1 MSLAVMNMVQSINL
15 ALREEMERDPTVVC
29 LGEDVGVDGGVFRVT
44 EGLFQRFGK
53 ERVIDTPLAESAIV
67 GTAIGMAMNGM
78 RPVAEIQFLGFIYP
92 AYQQLVSHAARMRN
106 RTRGR
111 ITLPMVIRT
120 PYGAGVKAL
129 EHHSESTEA
138 VFCHIPGLKVVV
150 PSTPLE
156 AKGLLTA
163 AIRDPDPVLF
173 LEPTRSYRLLKEE
186 VPEGEYVLPLG
197 QARQVREGKDV
208 TIVGWGAM
216 MPIIQKAVEALEKEG
231 VSPDVLDMRTLSP
244 MDYAAIVASVK
255 RTGRC
260 VVVHEA
266 PKSFGIGAEISSRI
280 MEGALL
286 SLQAPVERVT
296 APDITVPLPKGEHYY
311 YISPERVIN
320 GVKRTMSF

>member
-1 MSLAVMNMVQSINL
+1 MSMAVMNMVQSINL
-15 ALREEMERDPTVVC
+15 ALREEMDRDPSVVC

-44 EGLFQRFGK
+44 EGLLERFGK
-53 ERVIDTPLAESAIV
+53 ERMIDTPLAESAIV
-67 GTAIGMAMNGM
+67 GTAIGMAMGGL
-78 RPVAEIQFLGFIYP
+78 RPVAEIQFMGFIYP

-106 RTRGR
+106 RTRGK
-111 ITLPMVIRT
+111 ISLPIVIRT

-138 VFCHIPGLKVVV
+138 VFCHIPGLKVVA

-156 AKGLLTA
+156 AKGLLTSS
-163 AIRDPDPVLF
+163 IRDPDPVLF
-173 LEPTRSYRLLKEE
+173 LEPTRSYRSLKEE
-186 VPEGEYVLPLG
+186 VPEGEYLIPLG
-197 QARQVREGKDV
+197 KARKVREGKDV

-216 MPIIQKAVEALEKEG
+216 MPVIQKAVDSLEKEG

-244 MDYAAIVASVK
+244 MDHASIIESVK

-266 PKSFGIGAEISSRI
+266 PRNCGLGAEISARI
-280 MEGALL
+280 MERALL

-311 YISPERVIN
+311 YISPERVVN
-320 GVKRTMSF
+320 GVKRAMSF

>member
-1 MSLAVMNMVQSINL
+1 MATMNMVQAINL
-15 ALREEMERDPTVVC
+15 ALREEMERDPSVVC
-29 LGEDVGVDGGVFRVT
+29 MGEDVGVDGGVFRVT
-44 EGLFQRFGK
+44 EGLFQKFGK
-53 ERVIDTPLAESAIV
+53 ERVVDTPLAESCIV
-67 GTAIGMAMNGM
+67 GAAIGMAMNGL

-92 AYQQLVSHAARMRN
+92 AYQQLISHASRMRN

-111 ITLPMVIRT
+111 ITLPMVVRT

-163 AIRDPDPVLF
+163 AIRDPDPVMF

-186 VPEGEYVLPLG
+186 VPEGEYLVPLEK
-197 QARQVREGKDV
+197 ARKVREGKDV

-216 MPIIQKAVEALEKEG
+216 IPIIQKALESLEKEG
-231 VSPDVLDMRTLSP
+231 VDPEVIDLRTLSP
-244 MDYAAIVASVK
+244 MDDASVIASVK

-266 PKSFGIGAEISSRI
+266 PRTCGLGAEISARI
-280 MEGALL
+280 MEKALL
-286 SLQAPVERVT
+286 SLRAPVERVT
-296 APDITVPLPKGEHYY
+296 APDVIVPLPKGEQYY
-311 YISPERVIN
+311 YISPERVVN
-320 GVKRTMSF
+320 AVKRTMSF

>member
-1 MSLAVMNMVQSINL
+1 MSMAVMNMVQSINL
-15 ALREEMERDPTVVC
+15 ALKEEMDRDQSVVC

-44 EGLFQRFGK
+44 EGLFEKFGK
-53 ERVIDTPLAESAIV
+53 ERMIDTPLAESGIV
-67 GTAIGMAMNGM
+67 GTAIGMAMGGL

-111 ITLPMVIRT
+111 ISLPIVIRT

-138 VFCHIPGLKVVV
+138 VFCHIPGLKVVA

-156 AKGLLTA
+156 AKGLLA
-163 AIRDPDPVLF
+163 SSIRDPDPVLF
-173 LEPTRSYRLLKEE
+173 LEPTRSYRSLKEE
-186 VPEGEYVLPLG
+186 VPEGEYLIPLG
-197 QARQVREGKDV
+197 KARKVREGKDV
-208 TIVGWGAM
+208 TVVGWGAM
-216 MPIIQKAVEALEKEG
+216 MPVIQKAVDSLEKEG
-231 VSPDVLDMRTLSP
+231 VSSDVLDMRTLSP
-244 MDYAAIVASVK
+244 MDYASIIESVK

-266 PKSFGIGAEISSRI
+266 PRNCGLGAEISARI
-280 MEGALL
+280 MERALL

-311 YISPERVIN
+311 YISPERVVN
-320 GVKRTMSF
+320 GVKRAMSF

>member
-1 MSLAVMNMVQSINL
+1 MAVMNMVQSINL
-15 ALREEMERDPTVVC
+15 ALREEMDRDPSVVC

-44 EGLFQRFGK
+44 EGLFERFGK
-53 ERVIDTPLAESAIV
+53 ERMIDTPLAESGIV
-67 GTAIGMAMNGM
+67 GTAIGMAMGGL
-78 RPVAEIQFLGFIYP
+78 RPVAEIQFMGFIYP

-106 RTRGR
+106 RTRGK
-111 ITLPMVIRT
+111 ISLPIVIRT

-138 VFCHIPGLKVVV
+138 VFCHIPGLKVVA

-156 AKGLLTA
+156 AKGLLTSS
-163 AIRDPDPVLF
+163 IRDPDPVLF
-173 LEPTRSYRLLKEE
+173 LEPTRSYRSLKEE
-186 VPEGEYVLPLG
+186 VPEGEYLIPLG
-197 QARQVREGKDV
+197 KARKVREGKDV

-216 MPIIQKAVEALEKEG
+216 MPIIQKAVDSLEKEG

-244 MDYAAIVASVK
+244 MDHASIIESVM

-266 PKSFGIGAEISSRI
+266 PRNCGLGAEISARI
-280 MEGALL
+280 MERALL

-311 YISPERVIN
+311 YISPERVVN
-320 GVKRTMSF
+320 GVKRAMSF

>member
-1 MSLAVMNMVQSINL
+1 MAVMNMVQSINL
-15 ALREEMERDPTVVC
+15 ALREEMDRDPSVVC

-44 EGLFQRFGK
+44 EGLFERFGK
-53 ERVIDTPLAESAIV
+53 ERMIDMPLAESGIV
-67 GTAIGMAMNGM
+67 GTAIGMAMGGL
-78 RPVAEIQFLGFIYP
+78 RPVAEIQFMGFIYP

-111 ITLPMVIRT
+111 ISLPIVIRT

-138 VFCHIPGLKVVV
+138 VFCHIPGLKVVA

-156 AKGLLTA
+156 AKGLLTSS
-163 AIRDPDPVLF
+163 IRDPDPVLF
-173 LEPTRSYRLLKEE
+173 LEPTRSYRSLKEE
-186 VPEGEYVLPLG
+186 VPEGEYLIPLG
-197 QARQVREGKDV
+197 KARKVREGKDV

-216 MPIIQKAVEALEKEG
+216 MPIIQKAVDSLEKEG

-244 MDYAAIVASVK
+244 MDHASIIESVK

-266 PKSFGIGAEISSRI
+266 PRNCGLGAEISARI
-280 MEGALL
+280 MERALL

-311 YISPERVIN
+311 YISPERVVN
-320 GVKRTMSF
+320 GVKRAMSF

>member
-1 MSLAVMNMVQSINL
+1 MSMAVMNMVQSINL
-15 ALREEMERDPTVVC
+15 ALREEMDRDPSVVC

-44 EGLFQRFGK
+44 EGLFERFGK
-53 ERVIDTPLAESAIV
+53 ERMIDMPLAESGIV
-67 GTAIGMAMNGM
+67 GTAIGMAMGGL
-78 RPVAEIQFLGFIYP
+78 RPVAEIQFMGFIYP

-106 RTRGR
+106 RTRGK
-111 ITLPMVIRT
+111 ISLPIVIRT

-138 VFCHIPGLKVVV
+138 VFCHIPGLKVVA

-156 AKGLLTA
+156 AKGLLTSS
-163 AIRDPDPVLF
+163 IRDPDPVLF
-173 LEPTRSYRLLKEE
+173 LEPTRSYRSLKEE
-186 VPEGEYVLPLG
+186 VPEGEYLIPLG
-197 QARQVREGKDV
+197 KARKVREGKDV

-216 MPIIQKAVEALEKEG
+216 MLIIQKAVDSLEKEG

-244 MDYAAIVASVK
+244 MDHASIIESVQ

-266 PKSFGIGAEISSRI
+266 PRNCGLGAEISARI
-280 MEGALL
+280 MERALL

-311 YISPERVIN
+311 YISPERVVN
-320 GVKRTMSF
+320 GVKRAMSF

>member
-1 MSLAVMNMVQSINL
+1 MAVMNMVQSINL
-15 ALREEMERDPTVVC
+15 ALREEMDRDPSVVC

-44 EGLFQRFGK
+44 EGLLERFGK
-53 ERVIDTPLAESAIV
+53 ERMIDTPLAESAIV
-67 GTAIGMAMNGM
+67 GTAIGMAMGGL
-78 RPVAEIQFLGFIYP
+78 RPVAEIQFMGFIYP

-106 RTRGR
+106 RTRGK
-111 ITLPMVIRT
+111 ISLPIVIRT

-138 VFCHIPGLKVVV
+138 VFCHIPGLKVVA

-156 AKGLLTA
+156 AKGLLTSS
-163 AIRDPDPVLF
+163 IRDPDPVLF
-173 LEPTRSYRLLKEE
+173 LEPTRSYRSLKEE
-186 VPEGEYVLPLG
+186 VPEGEYLIPLG
-197 QARQVREGKDV
+197 KARKVREGKDV

-216 MPIIQKAVEALEKEG
+216 MPIIQKAVDSLEKEG

-244 MDYAAIVASVK
+244 MDHASIIESVM

-266 PKSFGIGAEISSRI
+266 PRNCGLGAEISARI
-280 MEGALL
+280 MERALL

-311 YISPERVIN
+311 YISPERVVN
-320 GVKRTMSF
+320 GVKRAMSF

>member
-1 MSLAVMNMVQSINL
+1 MALMNMVGAINS
-15 ALREEMERDPTVVC
+15 ALREEMDRDPSVVC
-29 LGEDVGVDGGVFRVT
+29 LGEDVGVNGGVFRVT
-44 EGLFQRFGK
+44 EGLYNLFGGD
-53 ERVIDTPLAESAIV
+53 RVIDTPLAESSIV
-67 GTAIGMAMNGM
+67 GTVIGMAMNGL
-78 RPVAEIQFLGFIYP
+78 RPVAEIQFMGFIYP

-111 ITLPMVIRT
+111 IGLPLVVRT

-156 AKGLLTA
+156 AKGLLTSS
-163 AIRDPDPVLF
+163 IRDPDPVIF
-173 LEPTRSYRLLKEE
+173 LEPTRLYRMIKEE
-186 VPEGEYVLPLG
+186 VPDGEYTIPLG
-197 QARQVREGKDV
+197 QARKVRQGKDV

-216 MPIIQKAVEALEKEG
+216 MAVIEKAAVQLDNQGISA
-231 VSPDVLDMRTLSP
+231 DILDMRTLSP
-244 MDYAAIVASVK
+244 MDYSSILNSVK

-266 PKSFGIGAEISSRI
+266 PKNCGLGAEISARI

-296 APDITVPLPKGEHYY
+296 APDITVPLPKGENYY
-311 YISPERVIN
+311 YIEPDRVVKA
-320 GVKRTMSF
+320 VKRVMSF

>member
-1 MSLAVMNMVQSINL
+1 MSMAVMNMVQSINL
-15 ALREEMERDPTVVC
+15 ALREEMDRDPSVVC

-44 EGLFQRFGK
+44 EGLLERFGK
-53 ERVIDTPLAESAIV
+53 ERMIDTPLAESGIV
-67 GTAIGMAMNGM
+67 GTAIGMAMGGL
-78 RPVAEIQFLGFIYP
+78 RPVAEIQFMGFIYP

-106 RTRGR
+106 RTRGK
-111 ITLPMVIRT
+111 ISLPIVIRT

-138 VFCHIPGLKVVV
+138 VFCHIPGLKVVA

-156 AKGLLTA
+156 AKGLLTSS
-163 AIRDPDPVLF
+163 IRDPDPVLF
-173 LEPTRSYRLLKEE
+173 LEPTRSYRSLKEE
-186 VPEGEYVLPLG
+186 VPEGEYLIPLG
-197 QARQVREGKDV
+197 KARKVREGKDV

-216 MPIIQKAVEALEKEG
+216 MPIIQKAVDSLEKEG

-244 MDYAAIVASVK
+244 MDHASIIESVK

-266 PKSFGIGAEISSRI
+266 PRNCGLGAEISARI
-280 MEGALL
+280 MERALL

-311 YISPERVIN
+311 YISPERVVN
-320 GVKRTMSF
+320 GVKRAMSF

>member
-1 MSLAVMNMVQSINL
+1 MSMAVMNMVQSINL
-15 ALREEMERDPTVVC
+15 ALREEMDRDPSVVC

-44 EGLFQRFGK
+44 EGLFERFGK
-53 ERVIDTPLAESAIV
+53 ERMIDTPLAESGIV
-67 GTAIGMAMNGM
+67 GTAIGMAMGGL
-78 RPVAEIQFLGFIYP
+78 RPVAEIQFMGFIYP

-106 RTRGR
+106 RTRGK
-111 ITLPMVIRT
+111 ISLPIVIRT

-138 VFCHIPGLKVVV
+138 VFCHIPGLKVVA

-156 AKGLLTA
+156 AKGLLTSS
-163 AIRDPDPVLF
+163 IRDPDPVLF
-173 LEPTRSYRLLKEE
+173 LEPTRSYRSLKEE
-186 VPEGEYVLPLG
+186 VPEGEYLIPLG
-197 QARQVREGKDV
+197 KARKVREGKDV

-216 MPIIQKAVEALEKEG
+216 MPIIQKAVDSLEKEG

-244 MDYAAIVASVK
+244 MDHASIIESVK

-266 PKSFGIGAEISSRI
+266 PRNCGLGAEISARI
-280 MEGALL
+280 MERALL

-311 YISPERVIN
+311 YISPERVVN
-320 GVKRTMSF
+320 GVKRAMSF

>member
-1 MSLAVMNMVQSINL
+1 MSMAMMNMVQAINL
-15 ALREEMERDPTVVC
+15 CLREEMERDPSVVC
-29 LGEDVGVDGGVFRVT
+29 LGEDVGVDGGVFRLT
-44 EGLFQRFGK
+44 EGLFERFGR
-53 ERVIDTPLAESAIV
+53 ERVIDTPLAESGIV

-78 RPVAEIQFLGFIYP
+78 RPVAEIQFMGFIYP

-111 ITLPMVIRT
+111 LGLPLVVRT

-138 VFCHIPGLKVVV
+138 VFCHIPGLKVVA

-156 AKGLLTA
+156 AKGLLA
-163 AIRDPDPVLF
+163 SSIRDPDPVIF

-186 VPEGEYVLPLG
+186 VPEGEYLVPLG
-197 QARQVREGKDV
+197 QARKVQEGRDV

-216 MPIIQKAVEALEKEG
+216 MPTIQKAVESLEKEG
-231 VSPDVLDMRTLSP
+231 ISAEVLDMRTLAP
-244 MDYAAIVASVK
+244 MDFTSILASVK

-266 PKSFGIGAEISSRI
+266 PKTCGLGAEISARI

-286 SLQAPVERVT
+286 SLQSPVERVT

-311 YISPERVIN
+311 YISPERVIK
-320 GVKRTMSF
+320 GVKRAMSF

>member
-1 MSLAVMNMVQSINL
+1 MAVMNMVQSINL
-15 ALREEMERDPTVVC
+15 ALREEMDRDPSVVC

-44 EGLFQRFGK
+44 EGLLERFGK
-53 ERVIDTPLAESAIV
+53 ERMIDTPLAESAIV
-67 GTAIGMAMNGM
+67 GTAIGMAMGGL
-78 RPVAEIQFLGFIYP
+78 RPVAEIQFMGFIYP

-106 RTRGR
+106 RTRGK
-111 ITLPMVIRT
+111 ISLPIVIRT

-138 VFCHIPGLKVVV
+138 VFCHIPGLKVVA

-156 AKGLLTA
+156 AKGLLTSS
-163 AIRDPDPVLF
+163 IRDPDPVLF
-173 LEPTRSYRLLKEE
+173 LEPTRSYRSLKEE
-186 VPEGEYVLPLG
+186 VPEGEYLIPLG
-197 QARQVREGKDV
+197 KARKVREGKDV

-216 MPIIQKAVEALEKEG
+216 MPIIQKAVDSLEKEG

-244 MDYAAIVASVK
+244 MDHASIIESVK

-266 PKSFGIGAEISSRI
+266 PRNCGLGAEISARI
-280 MEGALL
+280 MERALL

-311 YISPERVIN
+311 YISPERVVN
-320 GVKRTMSF
+320 GVKRAMSF

>member
-1 MSLAVMNMVQSINL
+1 MSMAMMNMVQAINL
-15 ALREEMERDPTVVC
+15 ALREEMERDPSVLC

-44 EGLFQRFGK
+44 EGLFDRFGR
-53 ERVIDTPLAESAIV
+53 ERVLDTPLAESNIV
-67 GTAIGMAMNGM
+67 GTAIGMAMNGL
-78 RPVAEIQFLGFIYP
+78 RPVAEIQFMGFIYP
-92 AYQQLVSHAARMRN
+92 AYQQLISHAARMRN

-111 ITLPMVIRT
+111 ISLPLVVRT

-138 VFCHIPGLKVVV
+138 IFCHIPGLKVVV

-156 AKGLLTA
+156 AKGLLA
-163 AIRDPDPVLF
+163 SSIRDPDPVLF

-186 VPEGEYVLPLG
+186 VPEGEYLVPLG
-197 QARQVREGKDV
+197 QARRVRQGKDV

-216 MPIIQKAVEALEKEG
+216 LPVIQKAVEALEREG
-231 VSPDVLDMRTLSP
+231 IAPEVLDPRTLSP
-244 MDYAAIVASVK
+244 MDHASIVESVK

-266 PKSFGIGAEISSRI
+266 PRTCGLGAEISARV

-296 APDITVPLPKGEHYY
+296 APDITVPLPKGEHHY
-311 YISPERVIN
+311 YITPERIAN
-320 GVKRTMSF
+320 AIRRTISF

>member
-1 MSLAVMNMVQSINL
+1 MSMAVMNMVQSINL
-15 ALREEMERDPTVVC
+15 ALREEMDRDPSVVC

-44 EGLFQRFGK
+44 EGLLERFGK
-53 ERVIDTPLAESAIV
+53 ERMIDTPLAESAIV
-67 GTAIGMAMNGM
+67 GTAIGMAMGGL
-78 RPVAEIQFLGFIYP
+78 RPVAEIQFMGFIYP

-106 RTRGR
+106 RTRGK
-111 ITLPMVIRT
+111 ISLPIVIRT

-138 VFCHIPGLKVVV
+138 VFCHIPGLKVVA

-156 AKGLLTA
+156 AKGLLTSS
-163 AIRDPDPVLF
+163 IRDPDPVLF
-173 LEPTRSYRLLKEE
+173 LEPTRSYRSLKEE
-186 VPEGEYVLPLG
+186 VPEGEYLIPLG
-197 QARQVREGKDV
+197 KARKVREGKDV

-216 MPIIQKAVEALEKEG
+216 MPIIQKAVDSLEKEG

-244 MDYAAIVASVK
+244 MDHASIIESVM

-266 PKSFGIGAEISSRI
+266 PRNCGLGAEISARI
-280 MEGALL
+280 MERALL

-311 YISPERVIN
+311 YISPERVVN
-320 GVKRTMSF
+320 GVKRAMSF

>member
-1 MSLAVMNMVQSINL
+1 
-15 ALREEMERDPTVVC
+15 
-29 LGEDVGVDGGVFRVT
+29 
-44 EGLFQRFGK
+44 
-53 ERVIDTPLAESAIV
+53 
-67 GTAIGMAMNGM
+67 
-78 RPVAEIQFLGFIYP
+78 VAEIQFMGFIYP

-106 RTRGR
+106 RTRGK
-111 ITLPMVIRT
+111 ISLPIVIRT

-138 VFCHIPGLKVVV
+138 VFCHIPGLKVVA

-156 AKGLLTA
+156 AKGLLTSS
-163 AIRDPDPVLF
+163 IRDPDPVLF
-173 LEPTRSYRLLKEE
+173 LEPTRSYRSLKEE
-186 VPEGEYVLPLG
+186 VPEGEYLIPLG
-197 QARQVREGKDV
+197 KARKVREGKDV

-216 MPIIQKAVEALEKEG
+216 MPVIQKAVDSLEKEG

-244 MDYAAIVASVK
+244 MDHASIIESVK

-266 PKSFGIGAEISSRI
+266 PRNCGLGAEISARI
-280 MEGALL
+280 MERALL

-311 YISPERVIN
+311 YISPERVVN
-320 GVKRTMSF
+320 GVKRAMSF

>member
-1 MSLAVMNMVQSINL
+1 MNMVQSINL
-15 ALREEMERDPTVVC
+15 ALREEMDRDPSVVC

-44 EGLFQRFGK
+44 EGLFERFGK
-53 ERVIDTPLAESAIV
+53 ERMIDTPLAESGIV
-67 GTAIGMAMNGM
+67 GTAIGMAMGGL
-78 RPVAEIQFLGFIYP
+78 RPVAEIQFMGFIYP

-106 RTRGR
+106 RTRGK
-111 ITLPMVIRT
+111 ISLPIVIRT

-138 VFCHIPGLKVVV
+138 VFCHIPGLKVVA

-156 AKGLLTA
+156 AKGLLTSS
-163 AIRDPDPVLF
+163 IRDPDPVLF
-173 LEPTRSYRLLKEE
+173 LEPTRSYRSLKEE
-186 VPEGEYVLPLG
+186 VPEGEYLIPLG
-197 QARQVREGKDV
+197 KARKVREGKDV

-216 MPIIQKAVEALEKEG
+216 MPVIQKAVDSLEKEG

-244 MDYAAIVASVK
+244 MDHASIIESVK

-266 PKSFGIGAEISSRI
+266 PRNCGLGAEISARI
-280 MEGALL
+280 MERALL

-311 YISPERVIN
+311 YISPERVVN
-320 GVKRTMSF
+320 GVKRAMSF

>member
-1 MSLAVMNMVQSINL
+1 MSMAVMNMVQSINL
-15 ALREEMERDPTVVC
+15 ALKEEMDRDQSVVC

-44 EGLFQRFGK
+44 EGLFERFGK
-53 ERVIDTPLAESAIV
+53 ERVIDTPLAESGIV
-67 GTAIGMAMNGM
+67 GTAIGMAMGGL
-78 RPVAEIQFLGFIYP
+78 RPVAEIQFMGFIYP

-106 RTRGR
+106 RTRGN
-111 ITLPMVIRT
+111 ISLPIVIRT

-138 VFCHIPGLKVVV
+138 VFCHVPGLKVVA

-156 AKGLLTA
+156 AKGLLA
-163 AIRDPDPVLF
+163 SSIRDPDPVLF
-173 LEPTRSYRLLKEE
+173 LEPTRSYRSLKEE
-186 VPEGEYVLPLG
+186 VPEGEYLIPLG
-197 QARQVREGKDV
+197 KARKVREGKDV

-216 MPIIQKAVEALEKEG
+216 MPIIQKAVDSLEKEG
-231 VSPDVLDMRTLSP
+231 IGPDVLDMRTLSP
-244 MDYAAIVASVK
+244 MDHASIIESVK

-266 PKSFGIGAEISSRI
+266 PRNCGLGAEISARI
-280 MEGALL
+280 MERALL

-311 YISPERVIN
+311 YISPERVVN
-320 GVKRTMSF
+320 GVKRAMSF

>member
-1 MSLAVMNMVQSINL
+1 MSMAVMNMVQSINL
-15 ALREEMERDPTVVC
+15 ALKEEMTRDESVVC

-44 EGLFQRFGK
+44 EGLFERFGK
-53 ERVIDTPLAESAIV
+53 ERMIDTPLAESAIV
-67 GTAIGMAMNGM
+67 GTAIGMAMGGL

-111 ITLPMVIRT
+111 ISLPIVIRT

-138 VFCHIPGLKVVV
+138 VFCHIPGLKVVA

-156 AKGLLTA
+156 AKGLLA
-163 AIRDPDPVLF
+163 SSIRDPDPVLF
-173 LEPTRSYRLLKEE
+173 LEPTRSYRSLKEE
-186 VPEGEYVLPLG
+186 VTEGEYLIPLG
-197 QARQVREGKDV
+197 KARKVREGKDV

-216 MPIIQKAVEALEKEG
+216 MPVIQKAVDLLEKEG

-244 MDYAAIVASVK
+244 MDHVSIIESVK

-266 PKSFGIGAEISSRI
+266 PRNCGLGAEISARV
-280 MEGALL
+280 MERALL

-311 YISPERVIN
+311 YISPERVVN
-320 GVKRTMSF
+320 GVKRAMSF

>member
-1 MSLAVMNMVQSINL
+1 MAVMNMVQSINL
-15 ALREEMERDPTVVC
+15 ALREEMDRDPSVVC

-44 EGLFQRFGK
+44 EGLFERFGK
-53 ERVIDTPLAESAIV
+53 ERMIDTPLAESGIV
-67 GTAIGMAMNGM
+67 GTAIGMAMGGL
-78 RPVAEIQFLGFIYP
+78 RPVAEIQFMGFIYP

-106 RTRGR
+106 RTRGK
-111 ITLPMVIRT
+111 ISLPIVIRT

-138 VFCHIPGLKVVV
+138 VFCHIPGLKVVA

-156 AKGLLTA
+156 AKGLLTSS
-163 AIRDPDPVLF
+163 IRDPDPVLF
-173 LEPTRSYRLLKEE
+173 LEPTRSYRSLKEE
-186 VPEGEYVLPLG
+186 VPEGEYLIPLG
-197 QARQVREGKDV
+197 KARKVREGKDV

-216 MPIIQKAVEALEKEG
+216 MPIIQKAVDSLEKEG

-244 MDYAAIVASVK
+244 MDHASIIESVK

-266 PKSFGIGAEISSRI
+266 PRNCGLGAEISARI
-280 MEGALL
+280 MERALL

-311 YISPERVIN
+311 YISPERVVN
-320 GVKRTMSF
+320 GVKRAMSF

>member
-1 MSLAVMNMVQSINL
+1 MAAMNMVGAINL
-15 ALREEMERDPTVVC
+15 ALREEMERDPAVVC

-44 EGLFQRFGK
+44 EGLFERFGK
-53 ERVIDTPLAESAIV
+53 ERVVDTPLAESSIV
-67 GTAIGMAMNGM
+67 GAAIGMAMNGL
-78 RPVAEIQFLGFIYP
+78 RPVAEIQFMGFIYP

-111 ITLPMVIRT
+111 IGLPMVVRT

-138 VFCHIPGLKVVV
+138 VFCHIPGLKVVA
-150 PSTPLE
+150 PATPLE
-156 AKGLLTA
+156 AKGLLA
-163 AIRDPDPVLF
+163 SSIRDPDPVIF
-173 LEPTRSYRLLKEE
+173 LEPTRSYRMLKEE
-186 VPEGEYVLPLG
+186 VPEGEYLVPLG
-197 QARQVREGKDV
+197 QARKVREGKDL

-216 MPIIQKAVEALEKEG
+216 VPVMEKAAAQLAEEG
-231 VSPDVLDMRTLSP
+231 VSAEVLDMRTLAP
-244 MDYAAIVASVK
+244 MDFASIVSSVK

-266 PKSFGIGAEISSRI
+266 PKTCGLGAEISARV

-286 SLQAPVERVT
+286 SLQSPVERVT

-311 YISPERVIN
+311 YITPERVTRAA
-320 GVKRTMSF
+320 KRAMSF

>member
-1 MSLAVMNMVQSINL
+1 MAAMNMVQAINL
-15 ALREEMERDPTVVC
+15 ALREEMERDPSVVC

-44 EGLFQRFGK
+44 EGLFQKFGK
-53 ERVIDTPLAESAIV
+53 ERVIDTPLAESSII

-106 RTRGR
+106 RTRGK
-111 ITLPMVIRT
+111 ITLPMVVRV
-120 PYGAGVKAL
+120 PYGGGVKAL

-163 AIRDPDPVLF
+163 AIRDPDPVMF

-186 VPEGEYVLPLG
+186 VAEGEYVLPLG
-197 QARQVREGKDV
+197 KARKVREGKDV

-231 VSPDVLDMRTLSP
+231 ISPEVLDVRTLAPLDHAS
-244 MDYAAIVASVK
+244 IIASVK

-266 PKSFGIGAEISSRI
+266 PRSCGLGAEISARV
-280 MEGALL
+280 MERALL

-311 YISPERVIN
+311 YVSPERVIN